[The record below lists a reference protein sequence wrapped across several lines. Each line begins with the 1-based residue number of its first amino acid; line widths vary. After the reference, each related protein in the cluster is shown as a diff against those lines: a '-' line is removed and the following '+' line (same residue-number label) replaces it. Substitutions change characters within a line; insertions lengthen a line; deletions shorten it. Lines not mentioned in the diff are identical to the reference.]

1 MRRRMNLLRWFA
13 VGFLVAFFGMLLTS
27 IVSMHPSGQHA
38 VRGPL
43 WHYYAREI
51 PRWWNATYKSEFDS
65 AFFSWVGEHLLISL
79 VAGAIAMLIGWIV
92 WKRKSRTSK
101 SVTASTP

>member
-13 VGFLVAFFGMLLTS
+13 VGFLVAFFGMLFTS

-65 AFFSWVGEHLLISL
+65 AFLSMLGEHFLVSLI
-79 VAGAIAMLIGWIV
+79 AGAVAMLIGWMRLK
-92 WKRKSRTSK
+92 WYPRTTK
-101 SVTASTP
+101 SVASSTK